1 MKVFISSLIT
11 GMEPA
16 RAAAKVAI
24 ETLGHQATM
33 AEDFGAMPQTPQ
45 VACLDGVRKAGAV
58 VLMLGQRYGAV
69 QPSGLSATHEE
80 FREAHDRCPVLAF
93 VEEGATPEPKQAE
106 FLREVQAWDSGLFR
120 ASFASTADLDRKVVQ
135 ALHRLELASAA
146 APFDARELLG
156 RTLAAFPDERGSQG
170 TVLAVS
176 VAGGPGQA
184 ILRPSRIEDP
194 ALAETLE
201 KEALYGSG
209 RLFLR
214 GGGTEAKL
222 DEGALVI
229 EQAGARWRVGRS
241 IRLDA
246 QGGVLVRSTIE
257 TESGGLPVILVETLQ
272 ERLAVSIRYAVW
284 ILDQVDPTQKL
295 SHLAVAARLTG
306 GFGMRT
312 RSEHLASPHS
322 MSMGSYGNDHKPV
335 HLSPGPL
342 PRPAL
347 AQGSEAVVDDLMTL
361 LRRQRR

>member
-1 MKVFISSLIT
+1 MKVFISSLIV
-11 GMEPA
+11 GMELI
-16 RAAAKVAI
+16 RAAAKAAI
-24 ETLGHQATM
+24 ETLGHEAIV
-33 AEDFGAMPQTPQ
+33 AEDFGALPQTPQ

-58 VLMLGQRYGAV
+58 VLILGQRYGAV

-80 FREAHDRCPVLAF
+80 FREARDRCPVLAF
-93 VEEGATPEPKQAE
+93 VQEGAPPDPQQGE

-120 ASFASTADLDRKVVQ
+120 AGFANAADLERKVVQ

-146 APFDARELLG
+146 APFDARELLE
-156 RTLAAFPDERGSQG
+156 RTLAAFPEERGSQG
-170 TVLAVS
+170 TILAVS
-176 VAGGPGQA
+176 VAGGPSQA

-201 KEALYGSG
+201 KEALFGPG
-209 RLFLR
+209 RLFQR
-214 GGGTEAKL
+214 GGGTEVKL
-222 DEGALVI
+222 DGGALVI
-229 EQAGARWRVGRS
+229 EQAGARWGVGRS

-257 TESGGLPVILVETLQ
+257 TETGGLPVILVETLQ
-272 ERLAVSIRYAVW
+272 ERLAVAIRYAVW
-284 ILDQVDPTQKL
+284 MLDHIDPTQRL
-295 SHLAVAARLTG
+295 SHLAVAARLNG

-322 MSMGSYGNDHKPV
+322 MSMGSHGNDHGPV
-335 HLSPGPL
+335 HLSPGHL

-347 AQGSEAVVDDLMTL
+347 AQDSEAVVDDLMTL